1 MDDRATSA
9 GTHSGKT
16 MRKYIFAAFA
26 CVCALRAHAQER
38 SVSITIDDVPN
49 VHLYAA
55 DGHSSRLL
63 KKLDSLNLP
72 VAIFINE
79 GHLKQ
84 NPAFEQ
90 NKKLLQNWITK
101 PYITVGNHS
110 YSHPN
115 YGEIGFETFSEDVL
129 KGEEL
134 TRKMAEKAGKK
145 LDYFRFPFNGMGK
158 DSAEQAKMQAFL
170 AGHHYVS
177 TPFTVESE
185 DWLYTQLYE
194 KALQEGKREE
204 AREIG
209 GRYVEHSLRLFDHF
223 EKLIA
228 TEFGTSV
235 KQIYL
240 CHDNRL
246 NTDYLPVLVQKL
258 RDRDYQF
265 ISLANALSDPAYSL
279 PLYYHGNF
287 GFSWVYRWIKDID
300 KRRSLMRSEPVDR
313 ETQQAYEALTKS
325 KK

>member
-1 MDDRATSA
+1 MIMKKHCYLFLFSLITLP
-9 GTHSGKT
+9 
-16 MRKYIFAAFA
+16 AFA
-26 CVCALRAHAQER
+26 QDR

-55 DGHSSRLL
+55 NGNSSGLL

-79 GHLKQ
+79 ANLKL
-84 NPAFEQ
+84 NNAFEE
-90 NKKLLQNWITK
+90 NKKLLQSWILK

-115 YGEIGFETFSEDVL
+115 YGEIGFDVFKEEVL

-134 TRKMAEKAGKK
+134 SRKMAEHAGKK
-145 LDYFRFPFNGMGK
+145 LEYFRFPFNAMGK
-158 DSAEQAKMQAFL
+158 DSAQQLQMRQFL
-170 AGHHYVS
+170 TEHHYIS

-194 KALQEGKREE
+194 KALNEGKREE
-204 AREIG
+204 AKAIG
-209 GRYVEHSLRLFDHF
+209 NRYVELSLQLFDYF
-223 EKLIA
+223 DGVALKV
-228 TEFGTSV
+228 TGRPV

-246 NTDYLPVLVQKL
+246 NTDYLPVLIQKL
-258 RDRDYQF
+258 KEKEYRL
-265 ISLANALSDPAYSL
+265 ISLAEAMDDPSYQL
-279 PLYYHGNF
+279 PLYYHGNW
-287 GFSWVYRWIKDID
+287 GFSWLYRWVKDLD
-300 KRRSLMRSEPVDR
+300 QRRSLMRSEPADK
-313 ETQQAYEALTKS
+313 EAQQAFEALTKS

>member
-1 MDDRATSA
+1 
-9 GTHSGKT
+9 
-16 MRKYIFAAFA
+16 MRKHIFAALA
-26 CVCALRAHAQER
+26 CICALYAHAQER

-55 DGHSSRLL
+55 DGNSSGLL

-72 VAIFINE
+72 IAIFINE

-84 NPAFEQ
+84 NAAFEQ
-90 NKKLLQNWITK
+90 NKKLLESWIAR
-101 PYITVGNHS
+101 PYITAGNHS

-115 YGEIGFETFSEDVL
+115 YGEIGFDAFSDEVL

-145 LDYFRFPFNGMGK
+145 LEYFRFPFNGMGK
-158 DSAEQAKMQAFL
+158 DSTEQAKMHTFL
-170 AGHHYVS
+170 TEHHYVS

-185 DWLYTQLYE
+185 DWLFTQLYE
-194 KALQEGKREE
+194 KALKEGKLEE
-204 AREIG
+204 AKAIG
-209 GRYVEHSLRLFDHF
+209 NRYVDLSINLFDYF
-223 EKLIA
+223 DALAVKVV
-228 TEFGTSV
+228 GKPV

-258 RDRDYQF
+258 KEKQYRM
-265 ISLANALSDPAYSL
+265 ISLTEALNDAAYRL
-279 PLYYHGNF
+279 PLHYYGNW
-287 GFSWVYRWIKDID
+287 GFSWIYRWVKDAEL
-300 KRRSLMRSEPVDR
+300 RRSFMRMEPSDKAAQ
-313 ETQQAYEALTKS
+313 EAYETLTKG

>member
-1 MDDRATSA
+1 M
-9 GTHSGKT
+9 K
-16 MRKYIFAAFA
+16 KYIFAAFA
-26 CVCALRAHAQER
+26 CVCVLYAHAQER

-90 NKKLLQNWITK
+90 NKKLLESWVTK
-101 PYITVGNHS
+101 PYVTVGNHS
-110 YSHPN
+110 YSHSN
-115 YGEIGFETFSEDVL
+115 YGEIGFEAFSEDVL

-134 TRKMAEKAGKK
+134 TRKIAEKAGKK

-158 DSAEQAKMQAFL
+158 DSAEQAQMRVFL
-170 AGHHYVS
+170 REHQYIS

-185 DWLYTQLYE
+185 DWLFTQLYE
-194 KALQEGKREE
+194 KALKEGKLEE
-204 AREIG
+204 AKAIG
-209 GRYVEHSLRLFDHF
+209 NRYVDLSLKLFDHF
-223 EKLIA
+223 EGVALKVAGKPI
-228 TEFGTSV
+228 

-258 RDRDYQF
+258 KEKQYRL
-265 ISLANALSDPAYSL
+265 ISLGEAMADPAYKL
-279 PLYYHGNF
+279 PVHYHGNW
-287 GFSWVYRWIKDID
+287 GFSWVYRWVKDAGE
-300 KRRSLMRSEPVDR
+300 RRSLMQQEPSDK
-313 ETQQAYEALTKS
+313 EAQQAYEALTKS